1 MFWKKRR
8 NCKHTSYKFEADFV
22 ADSIWCNDCGENL
35 DIEEF
40 PLTDELREQLMDW
53 VSEYGKWIDLE
64 TDLLEENG
72 LQLVGNHNEKIA
84 TTPRGEETVRRTIS
98 NRICSI
104 RILKI
109 IE

>member
-22 ADSIWCNDCGENL
+22 ADPIWCNDCGENL

-72 LQLVGNHNEKIA
+72 LQLVENHNEKGLQLLQEMKKQL
-84 TTPRGEETVRRTIS
+84 GEQYPIVFVPSEF
-98 NRICSI
+98 
-104 RILKI
+104 
-109 IE
+109 